1 MARKFRRTLTTGLL
15 AVGMALLFWMVV
27 VMSLHRRV
35 GVGDHLLWAGSLWL
49 SATASTIV
57 TSYVRF
63 RDYPVLGCTVAFGAF
78 ALGYFL
84 CEGPIFGNVSRGG
97 DPKITELVFWNMV
110 LLPLGMFAASELGSR
125 LGSLRHPTSSSQ
137 PLAPTED

>member
-1 MARKFRRTLTTGLL
+1 MARKFRRTLTTGLI
-15 AVGMALLFWMVV
+15 AVGFALLSWMVI
-27 VMSLHRRV
+27 VMSLDSRV
-35 GVGDHLLWAGSLWL
+35 EVGGNLLWAASLWL
-49 SATASTIV
+49 SATASTIA

-78 ALGYFL
+78 SLGYFL
-84 CEGPIFGNVSRGG
+84 CEGPIFGNVSSGG

-110 LLPLGMFAASELGSR
+110 FLPLGVFLASELGSR
-125 LGSLRHPTSSSQ
+125 LGSRRHLTDARQ